1 MDPAALRS
9 EIKRL
14 LIEALDLRGRTEA
27 DVADDV
33 PLFGAGLSLDSLDA
47 LQLAVALE
55 ERYGVEVPEGDE
67 GRKVFASVNAIAD
80 FVAARL
86 AAGGL
91 GGSDSKR
98 PERDGST

>member
-1 MDPAALRS
+1 MDPVALRS

-27 DVADDV
+27 DIADDV
-33 PLFGAGLSLDSLDA
+33 PLFGAGLALDSLDA

-67 GRKVFASVNAIAD
+67 GRKVFASVNAIAE
-80 FVAARL
+80 FVAAKL
-86 AAGGL
+86 EAGAL
-91 GGSDSKR
+91 GGPDRERS
-98 PERDGST
+98 ERDEPT